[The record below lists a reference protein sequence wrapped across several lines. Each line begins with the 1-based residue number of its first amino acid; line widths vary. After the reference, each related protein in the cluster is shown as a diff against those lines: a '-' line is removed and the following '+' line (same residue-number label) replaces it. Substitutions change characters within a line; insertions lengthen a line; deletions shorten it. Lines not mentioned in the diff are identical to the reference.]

1 MAETAL
7 ALWMALMTAEA
18 LVEALKTALISQLAL
33 ALILWLSSLG
43 NGYLTLSDSASQE
56 DSSVRPQP
64 EVGRLVVVEAPTWSL
79 EQGSLL
85 GLSCGLTETRT

>member
-1 MAETAL
+1 
-7 ALWMALMTAEA
+7 MALMTVEA

-33 ALILWLSSLG
+33 ALIPWLSSSRE
-43 NGYLTLSDSASQE
+43 GYLTLSDSASPE

-64 EVGRLVVVEAPTWSL
+64 EVGRLVVAEAWTWSL

-85 GLSCGLTETRT
+85 GLSYGLMETRT